1 MSKAFI
7 VALKEELNH
16 LEEINGHPVFFCG
29 VGKINAGLG
38 AAELINKGV
47 TEIINL
53 GSCGSTLH
61 KTGEIIRVGRVFQ
74 DIDCSPICDYGYTA
88 FQKGEAHVEL
98 DASSAH
104 SCFTTDYFY
113 DHLQKEKYS
122 SHYLRMIS
130 TCSVFDME
138 LFAIASACQRKQIS
152 LTAYKWVSD
161 DGDFSQWQQ
170 NCEISSKKVIDLLTS
185 LNP

>member
-7 VALKEELNH
+7 VALREELNH
-16 LEEINGHPVFFCG
+16 LEEINGSPVFFCG
-29 VGKINAGLG
+29 VGKVNAGLG

-47 TEIINL
+47 SEIINL

-61 KTGEIIRVGRVFQ
+61 KTGEIIKVGRVFQ
-74 DIDCSPICDYGYTA
+74 DIDCSPICEYGHTA
-88 FQKGEAHVEL
+88 FQEGDPFIVL
-98 DASSAH
+98 DSASTY

-113 DHLQKEKYS
+113 DHVQHEKYS
-122 SHYLRMIS
+122 SHYLRMINS
-130 TCSVFDME
+130 CSVFDME
-138 LFAIASACQRKQIS
+138 LFAIARACQKMQVP

-170 NCEISSKKVIDLLTS
+170 NCELSSKKVIDMLALIK
-185 LNP
+185 